1 MSGNDFHANPPEDGD
16 EGYDEAYEAHRAAL
30 WDMLM
35 AYADQHDLADGFLSD
50 LVSDLG
56 LSLRMVAYAAETE
69 RPSVGG
75 LRLDLDRYAREMG
88 ESVREAKKGAGEFIA
103 EAKAA
108 RDAEAAA
115 EGEGTTAEPEA
126 DAAQAPEVAEDRTET
141 AASPE
146 KTAALTGAR
155 AFPRRQ

>member
-1 MSGNDFHANPPEDGD
+1 MSGNDFHGNPPEDGD
-16 EGYDEAYEAHRAAL
+16 EAYDEAYETHRAAL

-35 AYADQHDLADGFLSD
+35 TYADEHDLADGFLSD

-69 RPSVGG
+69 KPSVGG

-108 RDAEAAA
+108 REAEAAE
-115 EGEGTTAEPEA
+115 EGEAAAADEAVAPVAEPSA
-126 DAAQAPEVAEDRTET
+126 DEP
-141 AASPE
+141 SE
-146 KTAALTGAR
+146 KNAALIAAR

>member
-1 MSGNDFHANPPEDGD
+1 MSGNDFHGNPPDDGD

-69 RPSVGG
+69 KPSVGG

-108 RDAEAAA
+108 REAEAAE
-115 EGEGTTAEPEA
+115 EGE
-126 DAAQAPEVAEDRTET
+126 AAAPEEPAAEVTEEPGREP
-141 AASPE
+141 AD
-146 KTAALTGAR
+146 KNAALIAAR